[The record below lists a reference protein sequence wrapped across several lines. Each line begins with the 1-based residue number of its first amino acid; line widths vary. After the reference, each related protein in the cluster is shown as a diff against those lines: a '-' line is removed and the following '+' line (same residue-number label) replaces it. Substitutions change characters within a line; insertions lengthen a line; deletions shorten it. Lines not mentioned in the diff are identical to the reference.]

1 MMALQHTLL
10 GTALGLASSPV
21 VSQQG
26 PEHVAA
32 WVAVCGG
39 LALLP
44 DIDHRSST
52 ITRMWGPFSGG
63 VSARVWGKRRTVLPG
78 ASHVV
83 SALCGGHRNGT
94 HSIPAI
100 LGTLVLVW
108 VASWTV
114 VGTALVLMLA
124 TGAVLAG
131 GMVLVGTA
139 PRKNW
144 VPNFG
149 LSAAVATASW
159 SQGWTMPG
167 WLPWA
172 MALGVA
178 AHILGDMLTI
188 QGCPL
193 SWPVSLD
200 RVSLLPVQAGGPTER
215 WIYRWVL
222 VGANALPLAYMAG
235 YDPLG
240 AAWSAFVGSWS

>member
-10 GTALGLASSPV
+10 GTALGIASSPA
-21 VSQQG
+21 VSG
-26 PEHVAA
+26 RGTAHMVA

-44 DIDHRSST
+44 DIDHKSAT

-78 ASHVV
+78 ASHLIG
-83 SALCGGHRNGT
+83 ALCGGHRNGT

-108 VASWTV
+108 MASWTAL
-114 VGTALVLMLA
+114 GTALVLAVA
-124 TGAVLAG
+124 TGAVLAA
-131 GMVLVGTA
+131 GMVVAGTS

-144 VPNFG
+144 VANFG
-149 LSAAVATASW
+149 VSAAVAAGSW
-159 SQGWTMPG
+159 SQSWTMPG

-178 AHILGDMLTI
+178 AHILGDMLTK
-188 QGCPL
+188 GGVPL
-193 SWPVSLD
+193 SWPVSLN
-200 RVSLLPVQAGGPTER
+200 RASLLPVQTGGPTER
-215 WIYRWVL
+215 WIYRPALL
-222 VGANALPLAYMAG
+222 VANALPLAYMAG
-235 YDPLG
+235 FHPLG
-240 AAWSAFVGSWS
+240 ATWTWLMEVV

>member
-1 MMALQHTLL
+1 
-10 GTALGLASSPV
+10 
-21 VSQQG
+21 
-26 PEHVAA
+26 VAA

-52 ITRMWGPFSGG
+52 ITRMWGPLSGG
-63 VSARVWGKRRTVLPG
+63 YSARVWGKRRTVLPG
-78 ASHVV
+78 VSHLV
-83 SALCGGHRNGT
+83 SAVCGGHRNGT

-100 LGTLVLVW
+100 LLTLGLVW
-108 VASWTV
+108 VATWSR
-114 VGTALVLMLA
+114 VGTALVLMVA
-124 TGAVLAG
+124 TGAVLAA
-131 GMVLVGTA
+131 GMVMVGTA

-144 VPNFG
+144 QANLG
-149 LSAAVATASW
+149 LSAAVAAASW
-159 SQGWTMPG
+159 SQGLTAPS

-178 AHILGDMLTI
+178 AHILGDCLTI

-200 RVSLLPVQAGGPTER
+200 RLSLLPVQAGGPTER

-222 VGANALPLAYMAG
+222 VASNGVLLG
-235 YDPLG
+235 YVTGHDPLG
-240 AAWSAFVGSWS
+240 AAWSAFWGVV